1 MQAKKP
7 KLILHFDVNKTII
20 FEDSIKGITGEEMVH
35 PPTPAFLLTPLKVT
49 KTNRKASMG

>member
-20 FEDSIKGITGEEMVH
+20 FEDSCKGITGEEMVNPH
-35 PPTPAFLLTPLKVT
+35 TPAFLLTPLKVT
-49 KTNRKASMG
+49 KTNRKTGMG

>member
-20 FEDSIKGITGEEMVH
+20 FEDSIKGITGEEMVSYTCIFIN
-35 PPTPAFLLTPLKVT
+35 PTFSYKD
-49 KTNRKASMG
+49 